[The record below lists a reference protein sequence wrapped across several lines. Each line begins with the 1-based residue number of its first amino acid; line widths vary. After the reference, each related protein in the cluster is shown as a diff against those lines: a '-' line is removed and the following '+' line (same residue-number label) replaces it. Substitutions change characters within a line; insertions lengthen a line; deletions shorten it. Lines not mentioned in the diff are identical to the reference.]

1 MRPRIVILTLLLAA
15 GVLALLGVLHGSRS
29 KPEVQPPPPP
39 GGVPPEVTMTNVPEA
54 TSPAANLATTN
65 LAVTNIVATIS
76 DEDRAAQKA
85 KDLEAISD
93 ALIAGADDPRS
104 ALEIANRFENA
115 DAEVRAAARDA
126 SMHLGDTNILRYLN
140 NALGN
145 TQDPREKAALMDA
158 IAYLQLASQPAETMT
173 NERDPSID
181 ALLASP
187 APRTRPPRTNAGIR
201 SKPVAPAT
209 PAAPGTAPQEPP

>member
-1 MRPRIVILTLLLAA
+1 
-15 GVLALLGVLHGSRS
+15 
-29 KPEVQPPPPP
+29 
-39 GGVPPEVTMTNVPEA
+39 MTNVPEG
-54 TSPAANLATTN
+54 TSPAANLAMTIP
-65 LAVTNIVATIS
+65 AVTNIVATIS

-115 DAEVRAAARDA
+115 DAEVRAAALQA
-126 SMHLGDTNILRYLN
+126 SMHLGDTNILRYLT

-145 TQDPREKAALMDA
+145 IQDLREKVAIMDA
-158 IAYLQLASQPAETMT
+158 IAYLHLASQPEDTMT
-173 NERDPSID
+173 NERDPTFD
-181 ALLASP
+181 AILASP